1 MPIVYL
7 ALPTLCSLHRP
18 NNVSWEDV
26 LVQCA
31 ISVLGGQGRPGRCTV
46 LAVSSPLLSFPARC
60 CWSARGR
67 HNRQAGLSLVPGILS
82 SWGCTLFTPN
92 RESGL
97 SWILDTSLHDADWD
111 TRQLGNTYVHIY
123 TSLGDIG
130 RYSAHLEID
139 IIFGSTFQV
148 NNIL

>member
-46 LAVSSPLLSFPARC
+46 LAVSSPLLSFPAAAAGQREAATIDRLASA
-60 CWSARGR
+60 WSQVYCPHEAAHCLHRIGNQDYLEFSTLLFMTQTGTRDNLETLMYISYLHVTWR
-67 HNRQAGLSLVPGILS
+67 HRSVQCTSWNRYNLWINIS
-82 SWGCTLFTPN
+82 SK
-92 RESGL
+92 
-97 SWILDTSLHDADWD
+97 
-111 TRQLGNTYVHIY
+111 
-123 TSLGDIG
+123 
-130 RYSAHLEID
+130 
-139 IIFGSTFQV
+139 
-148 NNIL
+148 